1 MVHVIKIIS
10 HHCHH
15 WLLILGVQIVAGHQ
29 YETACHEINIC
40 TLCPTWEK
48 VNF

>member
-15 WLLILGVQIVAGHQ
+15 QLLILGVQMVAGHQ
-29 YETACHEINIC
+29 YETVCHKINIVHIVF
-40 TLCPTWEK
+40 LVGK
-48 VNF
+48 S